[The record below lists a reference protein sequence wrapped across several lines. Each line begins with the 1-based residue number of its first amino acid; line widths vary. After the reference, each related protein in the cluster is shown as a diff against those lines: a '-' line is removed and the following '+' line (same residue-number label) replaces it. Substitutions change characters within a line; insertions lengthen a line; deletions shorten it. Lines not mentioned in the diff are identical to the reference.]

1 MQDLG
6 KDRPAHGG
14 LCYQNSAIS
23 VAACSG
29 SRLIV
34 SRAEEAYS
42 VPTTNPKC
50 KFRLKCEREVSKM
63 QNRSPAPVMVLV
75 AAVTF
80 SALAFGQN
88 AQTQHPEASKVQNAT
103 AAPAP
108 FHDISGTWEPAG
120 GPGDGIQPYGVKAMP
135 NDGKPEHQL
144 PYTPYGLQTYKS
156 HRALIGP
163 NEVHLTSYNDPRDTC
178 EPLGF
183 PRANFYNLRETQIM
197 QNEYK
202 VAILYEYG
210 EAWRVIWTDGRELPK
225 LVDGG
230 VLVGKEV
237 REPRFYGYSVG
248 KWVDDS
254 TLVVQTVGMM
264 AEDRVWL
271 DGTGRP
277 ISDQLR
283 VEERFHRVNHDR
295 MELTV
300 TIDDPKMYTKPW
312 IAMNKFPLRLQD
324 PHYDVTEMYCSPSE
338 MEKYNKLFG
347 SPASEGADKPPGQ

>member
-1 MQDLG
+1 MPN
-6 KDRPAHGG
+6 RF
-14 LCYQNSAIS
+14 SIS
-23 VAACSG
+23 VTVLLAA
-29 SRLIV
+29 
-34 SRAEEAYS
+34 A
-42 VPTTNPKC
+42 
-50 KFRLKCEREVSKM
+50 
-63 QNRSPAPVMVLV
+63 
-75 AAVTF
+75 TF
-80 SALAFGQN
+80 SRPTF
-88 AQTQHPEASKVQNAT
+88 AQDARPRQSGAPKDQKAT
-103 AAPAP
+103 AAPAAAP
-108 FHDISGTWEPAG
+108 IHDISGTWEPVG
-120 GPGDGIQPYGVKAMP
+120 GPGNGIQAFGASAMP

-144 PYTPYGLQTYKS
+144 PYTPYGLETYKS
-156 HRALIGP
+156 HKPLIGAD
-163 NEVHLTSYNDPRDTC
+163 EGVAKTYNDPRDSC

-183 PRANFYNLRETQIM
+183 PRSDFYNLRETQIL
-197 QNEYK
+197 QDQYK
-202 VAILYEYG
+202 VALLYEYG
-210 EAWRVIWTDGRELPK
+210 QAWRVIWTDGREVPK

-248 KWVDDS
+248 KWVDDT

-312 IAMNKFPLRLQD
+312 LAMNKFPLRLQD
-324 PHYDVTEMYCSPSE
+324 PHFDVTEMYCSLSE

-347 SPASEGADKPPGQ
+347 APAGVGTDKPHGQ

>member
-1 MQDLG
+1 MLSRFHTSVIVLVVALTFSPLANAQNVPPQQSG
-6 KDRPAHGG
+6 AAKDQKASP
-14 LCYQNSAIS
+14 
-23 VAACSG
+23 
-29 SRLIV
+29 
-34 SRAEEAYS
+34 
-42 VPTTNPKC
+42 
-50 KFRLKCEREVSKM
+50 
-63 QNRSPAPVMVLV
+63 SPAP
-75 AAVTF
+75 
-80 SALAFGQN
+80 
-88 AQTQHPEASKVQNAT
+88 PR
-103 AAPAP
+103 
-108 FHDISGTWEPAG
+108 DISGTWTPAD
-120 GPGDGIQPYGVKAMP
+120 GPNEGIQPYGVKAMP

-144 PYTPYGLQTYKS
+144 PYTPYGLETYKS
-156 HRALIGP
+156 HKPLIGKD
-163 NEVHLTSYNDPRDTC
+163 EVLPTDYNDPRDKC

-183 PRANFYNLRETQIM
+183 PRADLYYLRETQIL

-202 VAILYEYG
+202 VAILYQYG
-210 EAWRVIWTDGRELPK
+210 EAWRVIWTDGRALPK

-237 REPRFYGYSVG
+237 REQRFYGYSVG

-264 AEDRVWL
+264 AEDKVWL

-277 ISDQLR
+277 VSDQVR

-312 IAMNKFPLRLQD
+312 LAMNKFALKLKD
-324 PHYDVTEMYCSPSE
+324 PHFDVTEMYCSLSE

-347 SPASEGADKPPGQ
+347 APAGEASDKAH

>member
-1 MQDLG
+1 
-6 KDRPAHGG
+6 
-14 LCYQNSAIS
+14 
-23 VAACSG
+23 
-29 SRLIV
+29 
-34 SRAEEAYS
+34 
-42 VPTTNPKC
+42 
-50 KFRLKCEREVSKM
+50 M
-63 QNRSPAPVMVLV
+63 QNRFWVFVIVLF
-75 AAVTF
+75 AAGTF
-80 SALAFGQN
+80 SPRALAQDS
-88 AQTQHPEASKVQNAT
+88 ASQSSGAAKDRKAA

-108 FHDISGTWEPAG
+108 IHDISGTWEPAN
-120 GPGDGIQPYGVKAMP
+120 GPGDGVQPFGVANMP

-144 PYTPYGLQTYKS
+144 PYTEYGLKAYLS
-156 HRALIGP
+156 HKPLIGT
-163 NEVHLTSYNDPRDTC
+163 NEVRPTSYNDPRDTC

-183 PRANFYNLRETQIM
+183 PRADFYNLRETQIL
-197 QNEYK
+197 QSQYK

-210 EAWRVIWTDGRELPK
+210 QAWRVIWTDGRELPK

-230 VLVGKEV
+230 VQVGNEI

-248 KWVDDS
+248 KWVDDT

-264 AEDRVWL
+264 PEDRVWL

-277 ISDQLR
+277 ISDQLH

-312 IAMNKFPLRLQD
+312 LAMNKFPLRLQD
-324 PHYDVTEMYCSPSE
+324 PHFDVTEMYCSPSE

-347 SPASEGADKPPGQ
+347 DPVGEGPGKPNGK